1 MKKTNSN
8 NKIINKDKFVLC
20 NISKKF
26 NVKNIILISILLIYS
41 LSFFSCF
48 EGDDNYEGFI
58 YPLSIGNTWDYTRN
72 WNTYSYSDTACDPH
86 QYEDTSTYSSDI
98 SVTVTQKVLLKNSF
112 ETFEVVGVENSFTG
126 VNTVKH
132 YYKNN
137 NDGLYMY
144 AYACMLGGPVI
155 LPKKQSGNSIVF
167 KGLKFNDF
175 RQLSDFVQ
183 QSIPHL
189 SILSD
194 SICYEE
200 PPLKALQYPIEIGDQ
215 WTYRDENDP
224 LHIDMDR
231 KVIDRKDVE
240 LSIGTFECYE
250 IKYIYDMDH
259 DGEWDDDI
267 WISDLISKKGLIQR
281 TITILGIRNTTASGD
296 STDRYFDS
304 IDTYT
309 LNDLNVEL

>member
-8 NKIINKDKFVLC
+8 NKIINKDKSVLC

-26 NVKNIILISILLIYS
+26 NVKNIIFINILLIYS

-48 EGDDNYEGFI
+48 EGDDNYEGII

-72 WNTYSYSDTACDPH
+72 WNTYSYSDTACYPH

-98 SVTVTQKVLLKNSF
+98 SVTVTQKVLLKDSF
-112 ETFEVVGVENSFTG
+112 ETFEIVGIENSTMG
-126 VNTVKH
+126 MNTVKR

-137 NDGLYMY
+137 NDGLYIY
-144 AYACMLGGPVI
+144 AYMSGGPII

-175 RQLSDFVQ
+175 HQLSDFVQ
-183 QSIPHL
+183 QAMPHL

-194 SICYEE
+194 SIYYEE

-215 WTYRDENDP
+215 WTYREEND
-224 LHIDMDR
+224 DTGRMDK

-281 TITILGIRNTTASGD
+281 TITILGIRNTTTSGD

>member
-8 NKIINKDKFVLC
+8 NKMINKDKSVLC

-26 NVKNIILISILLIYS
+26 NVKNIIFISILLIYS

-48 EGDDNYEGFI
+48 EGDDNYEGII
-58 YPLSIGNTWDYTRN
+58 YPLSIGNTWDYTLN
-72 WNTYSYSDTACDPH
+72 WNMYSYSDTACYPH

-98 SVTVTQKVLLKNSF
+98 SVTVTQKVLLKDSF
-112 ETFEVVGVENSFTG
+112 ETFEVVGIENSTMG
-126 VNTVKH
+126 MNTVKR

-137 NDGLYMY
+137 NDGLYIY
-144 AYACMLGGPVI
+144 AYMSGGPII

-183 QSIPHL
+183 QAMPHL

-194 SICYEE
+194 SIYYEE

-215 WTYRDENDP
+215 WTYREEND
-224 LHIDMDR
+224 DTWRMDK

-250 IKYIYDMDH
+250 IKYIYDIDH
-259 DGEWDDDI
+259 DGKWDDDI

-281 TITILGIRNTTASGD
+281 TITILGIRNITASGD